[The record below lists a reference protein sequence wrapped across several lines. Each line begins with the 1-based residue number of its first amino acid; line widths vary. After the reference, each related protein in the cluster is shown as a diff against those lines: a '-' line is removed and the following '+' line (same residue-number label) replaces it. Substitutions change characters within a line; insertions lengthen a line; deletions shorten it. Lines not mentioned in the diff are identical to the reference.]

1 MNRITEWTRMVHF
14 GSNMIMDIWLG
25 EFLRENLKIGL
36 NGNKT
41 IYLETWARSR
51 HAELNKVAF

>member
-1 MNRITEWTRMVHF
+1 MNRITEWTRMVQF

-36 NGNKT
+36 NGNKKM
-41 IYLETWARSR
+41 LS
-51 HAELNKVAF
+51 